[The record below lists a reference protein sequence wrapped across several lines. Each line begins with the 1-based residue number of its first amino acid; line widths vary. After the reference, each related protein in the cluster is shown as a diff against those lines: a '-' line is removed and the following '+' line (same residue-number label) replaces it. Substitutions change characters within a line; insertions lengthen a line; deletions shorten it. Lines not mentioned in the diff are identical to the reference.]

1 MDTNPIHYVLGKLL
15 WRTLLVLIVLLAVYV
30 SGTRLMFSGLPA
42 YREAILSA
50 LNEQFDSQITLSA
63 IAGDLNGFTPAL
75 KFRGLEV
82 VLTPAI
88 EIRFEEAKASLDPWA
103 SLLAM
108 SPRLDALVIDGAEV
122 LVDVDAY
129 VSSENGSNT
138 AAAIGPFSAFREV
151 VFTDASVMVFRA
163 GVDTEKFDADLRLE
177 RDGSQLRFQGLA
189 TGANG
194 ARLSLAGSGVGQLAA
209 LQKFTGEVYAH
220 ISFPDLNAISGIFSV
235 EGAGV
240 ADLDLWYNSTQEQRH
255 LTFKSSIDNFQWSFS
270 EGSAVNLGEASLTG
284 IMRSTENGW
293 RATINDLS
301 VGAESSKL
309 IVDKIQLVSDAGGVI
324 TAKMSAFDV
333 SSAMETLR
341 ETGIFSE
348 KLENVLST
356 LEPSGTVQASLI
368 TLNDPRNVLSAWS
381 GQFEVQDAS
390 VKPFKKVP
398 GLYGIDA
405 TIEANQDLA
414 RAWINT
420 ENFTLD
426 LPLVYNQPIEIRR
439 IEGWLDATWR
449 ENFLRLQNGVLKAD
463 TDEHPAQVLFGMDI
477 PLNKEYAAEVPVAMY
492 LDVAFADAPLAVR
505 NHYIPNKLP
514 VALDLWLDNALIE
527 GRVTSGLFVWR
538 GPFQEFGKG
547 TQSMQLAADIDA
559 ATIQYQP
566 EWPIAKNA
574 DARLIVDTKDVAL
587 WSDHAETNGL
597 LVDDLVLMTNRGPD
611 EHQLFVRGDIVG
623 NTQDVVGFLSQ
634 SPIYEKAGGL
644 LDDLESSGDVSGQL
658 ALSLRLDNLAQDV
671 GVSLST
677 DLSEAAVYS
686 KLLDI
691 TLTNISGGL
700 DFDWQTGF
708 SDRNLRA
715 NLFSKPIA
723 IEIGPGANGRDGGN
737 LLDARFTA
745 DLDGTE
751 LKSWLDDQL
760 PVLQQ
765 PSLDNV
771 FLGGSRIQVD
781 LVVGET
787 AEVFVDSD
795 LSGLEVNLPA
805 PIGKSASAVTPL
817 SLSFDLASAGDW
829 QGFWDSRLTA
839 RVTRHLD
846 SYGFFVDVTPRHEP
860 DFSAIIGQ
868 PAEHAGFVVAGKWPK
883 LILDPWIDLYLAIT
897 ETTDGGPSPSLPSIA
912 RLDIETL
919 IFEEESRGPVTLSS
933 TAGSDWWM
941 LDFTMPDVWGSL
953 ALPANG
959 DIPELVLHELNFA
972 KESAVTDAT
981 TVKEFGEASED
992 ELEVPSD
999 ASSSV
1004 MPVDL
1009 DLADKAP
1016 PVLRSPLNVTVSNL
1030 MYDEESLGAL
1040 TFQLRSEDETL
1051 LADRIRGSL
1060 AAAEIKKG
1068 SQLRWERR
1076 GKDVWG
1082 SGFVGGVEVENLADT
1097 FQHVG
1102 LEPAARSKA
1111 GEFDI
1116 NLQWPGAPT
1125 GIGLRKLDGNIQ
1137 ISLKDGS
1144 FLPVSSGA
1152 TGAVRLFSLL
1162 NLAGLLQ
1169 RASVTQLF
1177 EPGVAFSLA
1186 EGGLNFSSGN
1196 LVIPGFS
1203 IDGPGGRFSFTSDI
1217 DLATEIIDGELT
1229 VTLPLVDNIPWV
1241 AALAGGLPLAA
1252 GAYLM
1257 SKVFEDQV
1265 KTLSSAVYDV
1275 SGSVSNPDVE
1285 FVRLF
1290 DASSAQSEEAKS
1302 EAADQAPSSSRK

>member
-1 MDTNPIHYVLGKLL
+1 MNANPIHYVLGKLL
-15 WRTLLVLIVLLAVYV
+15 WRTLLVLVVLLAVYV
-30 SGTRLMFSGLPA
+30 SGTRLLFSTLPA

-75 KFRGLEV
+75 KFRGLQV
-82 VLTPAI
+82 ALTPAI
-88 EIRFEEAKASLDPWA
+88 EVRFDEAKASLDPWA
-103 SLLAM
+103 SLLAL

-129 VSSENGSNT
+129 VSSESDSDT
-138 AAAIGPFSAFREV
+138 AGAIAPFLAFKNV
-151 VFTDASVMVFRA
+151 VFTNASVIVFRTGIDA
-163 GVDTEKFDADLRLE
+163 EKFDADLRLE

-189 TGANG
+189 RGANG

-209 LQKFTGEVYAH
+209 LQKFSGEVYAH
-220 ISFPDLNAISGIFSV
+220 ISSPDLNAISRIFNA
-235 EGAGV
+235 EGTGV
-240 ADLDLWYNSTQEQRH
+240 ADLDLWYSSTPEQRS
-255 LTFKSSIDNFQWSFS
+255 LTFKSSIDNFQWNLF
-270 EGSAVNLGEASLTG
+270 EDRAVNLSEASLSG
-284 IMRSTENGW
+284 LVQSTEDGW
-293 RATINDLS
+293 RATINDFL
-301 VGAESSKL
+301 VGAKSSSL
-309 IVDKIQLVSDAGGVI
+309 LVDKIQLDADEGGVI
-324 TAKMSAFDV
+324 TAKLSAFDV
-333 SSAMETLR
+333 SAATETLL
-341 ETGIFSE
+341 ESGIFSE
-348 KLENVLST
+348 KLNDVLST
-356 LEPSGTVQASLI
+356 LKPSGTVRASQI
-368 TLNDPRNVLSAWS
+368 ALNDPRDALSAWS
-381 GQFEVQDAS
+381 GQFEVQDVS

-405 TIEANQDLA
+405 TIEANQDIA
-414 RAWINT
+414 RAWIDT

-426 LPLVYNQPIEIRR
+426 LPLVYDQPIEVRR

-449 ENFLRLQNGVLKAD
+449 TNFLRLHNGVLRAD

-477 PLNKEYAAEVPVAMY
+477 PLNKEFAAEVPVAMY

-505 NHYIPNKLP
+505 NHYIPKKLP
-514 VALDLWLDNALIE
+514 NALDLWLDDALIE
-527 GRVTSGLFVWR
+527 GTVASGLFVWR

-547 TQSMQLAADIDA
+547 AQSMQLAAKIDA

-566 EWPIAKNA
+566 EWPITRNV
-574 DARLIVDTKDVAL
+574 DARLIVDTKNVAL

-597 LVDDLVLMTNRGPD
+597 LVDDLVLMTSRGFD
-611 EHQLFVRGDIVG
+611 EHQLLVQGNIVG
-623 NTQDVVGFLSQ
+623 NTEDVVGFLSQ

-644 LDDLESSGDVSGQL
+644 LDDLESSGDVSGHL
-658 ALSLRLDNLAQDV
+658 ALSLRLDDLTQDV
-671 GVSLST
+671 GVTLSA
-677 DLSEAAVYS
+677 DISEAAIHS

-691 TLTNISGGL
+691 TITKMSGGL

-708 SDRNLRA
+708 SDRNLTA

-723 IEIGPGANGRDGGN
+723 VEIGPGATGRDGGK
-737 LLDARFTA
+737 LLDARLTA
-745 DLDGTE
+745 DLDARD

-771 FLGGSRIQVD
+771 LLGGSRIQVD
-781 LVVGET
+781 LVVGES
-787 AEVFVDSD
+787 AEIFLDSD
-795 LSGLEVNLPA
+795 LNGLEVNLPA

-817 SLSFDLASAGDW
+817 SLNFDLASGGDW

-839 RVTRHLD
+839 RVTRRVK
-846 SYGFFVDVTPRHEP
+846 SYGFFVDVTPRREP

-868 PAEHAGFVVAGKWPK
+868 PAEYEGFVIVGTWPE
-883 LILDPWIDLYLAIT
+883 LILDPWVDLYLAMT
-897 ETTDGGPSPSLPSIA
+897 ETTDEGSSLSLPTIA
-912 RLDIETL
+912 RLDIEAL
-919 IFEEESRGPVTLSS
+919 IYDEESRGPVTLSS
-933 TAGSDWWM
+933 TTASKWWM
-941 LDFTMPDVWGSL
+941 LDFMMPDVWGSL

-972 KESAVTDAT
+972 QESAAIDT
-981 TVKEFGEASED
+981 TIAEESTVVPED
-992 ELEVPSD
+992 EPEMAYDD
-999 ASSSV
+999 ASSAT
-1004 MPVDL
+1004 PGDVDL
-1009 DLADKAP
+1009 ASKAP
-1016 PVLRSPLNVTVSNL
+1016 PVLRSPLNITVSNL
-1030 MYDEESLGAL
+1030 MYGDESLGAL
-1040 TFQLRSEDETL
+1040 TFQLRSEDQTL
-1051 LADRIRGSL
+1051 LADGIRGSL
-1060 AAAEIKKG
+1060 AATEIKKG

-1076 GKDVWG
+1076 GEDVWG
-1082 SGFVGGVEVENLADT
+1082 SGFKGGIGLVNLADT
-1097 FQHVG
+1097 FQLFG
-1102 LEPAARSKA
+1102 LEPAARSKE
-1111 GEFDI
+1111 GEFDV
-1116 NLQWPGAPT
+1116 NLEWPGAPT
-1125 GIGLRKLDGNIQ
+1125 AIGLQKLDGNVQ
-1137 ISLKDGS
+1137 ISLEDGS

-1169 RASVTQLF
+1169 RANVTQLF
-1177 EPGVAFSLA
+1177 EPGVAFTRA
-1186 EGGLNFSSGN
+1186 EGGLNFSSGG

-1203 IDGPGGRFSFTSDI
+1203 IDGPGGRFSFASDI

-1275 SGSVSNPDVE
+1275 SGSIANPDVE

-1290 DASSAQSEEAKS
+1290 DASSAQGEEAGS
-1302 EAADQAPSSSRK
+1302 EATDQASSSSRK

>member
-1 MDTNPIHYVLGKLL
+1 MNANRIHYVLGKLL
-15 WRTLLVLIVLLAVYV
+15 WRTLLVLVVLLAVYV
-30 SGTRLMFSGLPA
+30 SGTRLLFSALPA

-75 KFRGLEV
+75 KFRGLQV
-82 VLTPAI
+82 ALTPAM
-88 EIRFEEAKASLDPWA
+88 EIRFDQAKASLDPWA

-108 SPRLDALVIDGAEV
+108 SPRLDALVIDGAEI
-122 LVDVDAY
+122 LVDLDAY
-129 VSSENGSNT
+129 VASESGSDT
-138 AAAIGPFSAFREV
+138 AGAIAPFSAFENV
-151 VFTDASVMVFRA
+151 VFTNASVIVFRT

-189 TGANG
+189 KGANG

-209 LQKFTGEVYAH
+209 LQKFSGEVYAH
-220 ISFPDLNAISGIFSV
+220 ISFPDLNAISGIFSA

-240 ADLDLWYNSTQEQRH
+240 ADLDLWYSSTPEQRH
-255 LTFKSSIDNFQWSFS
+255 LTFRSSINNFQWSFTK
-270 EGSAVNLGEASLTG
+270 GRALNLDEASLSG
-284 IMRSTENGW
+284 IIRSTEDGW
-293 RATINDLS
+293 QATINDFS
-301 VGAESSKL
+301 VGAKPSSL
-309 IVDKIQLVSDAGGVI
+309 LFDKIQLVADAGGAI
-324 TAKMSAFDV
+324 TAKISAFDV
-333 SSAMETLR
+333 SAATETLQ

-348 KLENVLST
+348 KLEDVLST
-356 LEPSGTVQASLI
+356 LDPSGTVRASLI
-368 TLNDPRNVLSAWS
+368 TLDDPRNALSAWS
-381 GQFEVQDAS
+381 GQFEVQDVS
-390 VKPFKKVP
+390 VKPFEKVP

-405 TIEANQDLA
+405 TIEANQDVA
-414 RAWINT
+414 RAWIDT

-426 LPLVYNQPIEIRR
+426 LPLVYDQPIEVRR

-449 ENFLRLQNGVLKAD
+449 ENFLRLNNGVLRAD

-492 LDVAFADAPLAVR
+492 LDVAFSEAPLAVR
-505 NHYIPNKLP
+505 DHYIPNKLP
-514 VALDLWLDNALIE
+514 VALDLWLDDALIE
-527 GRVTSGLFVWR
+527 GRATSGLFVWR
-538 GPFQEFGKG
+538 GPFQEFAKG
-547 TQSMQLAADIDA
+547 GQSMQLAAEIEA

-566 EWPIAKNA
+566 EWPITKNA
-574 DARLIVDTKDVAL
+574 DARLIVDTKNVAL

-597 LVDDLVLMTNRGPD
+597 LVDDLVLMTSRGPD
-611 EHQLFVRGDIVG
+611 EHQLLLQGNIVG
-623 NTQDVVGFLSQ
+623 KTQNVVGFLSQ

-644 LDDLESSGDVSGQL
+644 LDDLESSGAVSGHL
-658 ALSLRLDNLAQDV
+658 ALSLRLDDLTQDV
-671 GVSLST
+671 GVTLST
-677 DLSEAAVYS
+677 DLSEAAIHS

-708 SDRNLRA
+708 SDRNLQA
-715 NLFSKPIA
+715 NLFSKPIS

-737 LLDARFTA
+737 LLDARLTA
-745 DLDGTE
+745 DLDARD
-751 LKSWLDDQL
+751 LKSWLEDQS

-771 FLGGSRIQVD
+771 FSGGSRMQVD
-781 LVVGET
+781 LVVGES
-787 AEVFVDSD
+787 AEIFVDSD
-795 LSGLEVNLPA
+795 LSGLEINLPA
-805 PIGKSASAVTPL
+805 PIGKSASAITPL
-817 SLSFDLASAGDW
+817 SLSFDLASGGDW
-829 QGFWDSRLTA
+829 EVFWDSRLTA
-839 RVTRHLD
+839 RVTRHME
-846 SYGFFVDVTPRHEP
+846 SYGFFVDVTPRSEP
-860 DFSAIIGQ
+860 DFSAITGQ
-868 PAEHAGFVVAGKWPK
+868 PAEHAGFTVAGAWPK
-883 LILDPWIDLYLAIT
+883 LIIDPWVDLYLAIA
-897 ETTDGGPSPSLPSIA
+897 ETTDEGSTLSLPSIA
-912 RLDIETL
+912 RIDIEAL

-933 TAGSDWWM
+933 TTASDWWM
-941 LDFTMPDVWGSL
+941 LDFTMPDVRGSL

-959 DIPELVLHELNFA
+959 DIPELVLHELKFA
-972 KESAVTDAT
+972 QGSAVTDT
-981 TVKEFGEASED
+981 TMIEEPEVAPED
-992 ELEVPSD
+992 ALEIASD
-999 ASSSV
+999 ALSLAT
-1004 MPVDL
+1004 PVDV
-1009 DLADKAP
+1009 DLASKAP

-1030 MYDEESLGAL
+1030 IYGDESLGAL

-1051 LADRIRGSL
+1051 LADGIRGSL

-1068 SQLRWERR
+1068 SQLRWEHR
-1076 GKDVWG
+1076 GEDVWG
-1082 SGFVGGVEVENLADT
+1082 SGFTGGIEVVNLADT

-1102 LEPAARSKA
+1102 LQPAARSEV
-1111 GEFDI
+1111 GEFDV
-1116 NLQWPGAPT
+1116 NLEWPGAPT
-1125 GIGLRKLDGNIQ
+1125 NIGLRKLDGDVQ

-1169 RASVTQLF
+1169 RANVTQLF
-1177 EPGVAFSLA
+1177 EPGVAFSRA
-1186 EGGLNFSSGN
+1186 EGGLNFSSGG

-1217 DLATEIIDGELT
+1217 DLVTEIIDGELT

-1275 SGSVSNPDVE
+1275 SGTVSNPDVE

-1290 DASSAQSEEAKS
+1290 DASSAQSEEAES
-1302 EAADQAPSSSRK
+1302 EAADQASSSSRK

>member
-1 MDTNPIHYVLGKLL
+1 MNANPIHYVLGKLL
-15 WRTLLVLIVLLAVYV
+15 WRTLLVLVVLLAVYV
-30 SGTRLMFSGLPA
+30 SGTRLLFSALPA

-63 IAGDLNGFTPAL
+63 ITGDLNGFTPAL
-75 KFRGLEV
+75 KFRGLQV
-82 VLTPAI
+82 ALTPAM
-88 EIRFEEAKASLDPWA
+88 EIRFDEAKASLDPWA

-108 SPRLDALVIDGAEV
+108 SPRLDALIIDGAEI
-122 LVDVDAY
+122 LVDLDAY
-129 VSSENGSNT
+129 VSSESGSDT
-138 AAAIGPFSAFREV
+138 AGAIAPFSAFKNV
-151 VFTDASVMVFRA
+151 VFTNASVKVFRA
-163 GVDTEKFDADLRLE
+163 GVDAEKFDADLQLE

-189 TGANG
+189 MGANG

-209 LQKFTGEVYAH
+209 LQRFNGEVYAH
-220 ISFPDLNAISGIFSV
+220 VSFPDLNAISGIFSV

-240 ADLDLWYNSTQEQRH
+240 ADLDLWYSSTLEQRH
-255 LTFKSSIDNFQWSFS
+255 LTFKSSINNFQWNFF
-270 EGSAVNLGEASLTG
+270 EDRAVNLSEASLSG
-284 IMRSTENGW
+284 IIRGTENGW
-293 RATINDLS
+293 RATINDFS
-301 VGAESSKL
+301 IGAKSSSL
-309 IVDKIQLVSDAGGVI
+309 LVDKIQLFADQGGVM
-324 TAKMSAFDV
+324 TAKMSSLDV
-333 SSAMETLR
+333 SAATETLL

-348 KLENVLST
+348 KLEDVLST
-356 LEPSGTVQASLI
+356 LEPTGTVHASLI
-368 TLNDPRNVLSAWS
+368 TLNDPRDALSAWS
-381 GQFEVQDAS
+381 GQFEVQDVS
-390 VKPFKKVP
+390 VKPFEKVP

-405 TIEANQDLA
+405 TIEANQDVA
-414 RAWINT
+414 RAWIDT

-426 LPLVYNQPIEIRR
+426 LPLVYDQPIEVRR

-449 ENFLRLQNGVLKAD
+449 KNFLRLHNGVLRAD
-463 TDEHPAQVLFGMDI
+463 TDEHPAKVLFGMDI
-477 PLNKEYAAEVPVAMY
+477 PLNREFAAEVPVAMY

-547 TQSMQLAADIDA
+547 TQSMQLAAEIDA

-597 LVDDLVLMTNRGPD
+597 LVDDLVLMTSRGLD
-611 EHQLFVRGDIVG
+611 VHQLLVQGDIVG
-623 NTQDVVGFLSQ
+623 NAQDVVGFLSQ

-644 LDDLESSGDVSGQL
+644 LDDLESSGDVSGRL
-658 ALSLRLDNLAQDV
+658 ALSLRLDDLTQDV
-671 GVSLST
+671 GVTLST
-677 DLSEAAVYS
+677 DISEAAIHS
-686 KLLDI
+686 NLLDI

-708 SDRNLRA
+708 SDRNLQA
-715 NLFSKPIA
+715 SLFSKPIS
-723 IEIGPGANGRDGGN
+723 IEIGRGANGRDGGK
-737 LLDARFTA
+737 LLDARLTA
-745 DLDGTE
+745 DLDGRDLT
-751 LKSWLDDQL
+751 SWLEDQL

-771 FLGGSRIQVD
+771 FLGGSRIRVD
-781 LVVGET
+781 LVVGES
-787 AEVFVDSD
+787 AEIFVDSD

-829 QGFWDSRLTA
+829 KGFWDSRLTA
-839 RVTRHLD
+839 RVTRHME
-846 SYGFFVDVTPRHEP
+846 SYGFFVDVTPRREP
-860 DFSAIIGQ
+860 DFSAIMGQ
-868 PAEHAGFVVAGKWPK
+868 PAEHAGFFVGGAWPK
-883 LILDPWIDLYLAIT
+883 LILDPWVDLYLAIT
-897 ETTDGGPSPSLPSIA
+897 ETTDGGSSLSLPSIA
-912 RLDIETL
+912 RVDIEAL
-919 IFEEESRGPVTLSS
+919 IFEEESRGPVMLSS
-933 TAGSDWWM
+933 TTASDWWM
-941 LDFTMPDVWGSL
+941 LDFMMPDVRGSL
-953 ALPANG
+953 ALPTNG

-972 KESAVTDAT
+972 RESAVADT
-981 TVKEFGEASED
+981 TVVDESGVAPED
-992 ELEVPSD
+992 ELELASD
-999 ASSSV
+999 DLSSAT
-1004 MPVDL
+1004 PVDV
-1009 DLADKAP
+1009 DLASKAP

-1030 MYDEESLGAL
+1030 MYGDKSLGAL
-1040 TFQLRSEDETL
+1040 AFQLRSEDETL
-1051 LADRIRGSL
+1051 LAEGIRGSL
-1060 AAAEIKKG
+1060 AAVEIKKG
-1068 SQLRWERR
+1068 SQFRWERR
-1076 GKDVWG
+1076 GEDVWG
-1082 SGFVGGVEVENLADT
+1082 SGFTGGIEVVNLADT

-1102 LEPAARSKA
+1102 LQPAARSKS
-1111 GEFDI
+1111 GEFDV
-1116 NLQWPGAPT
+1116 NLEWPGAPT
-1125 GIGLRKLDGNIQ
+1125 TIGLRKLDGDVQ

-1144 FLPVSSGA
+1144 FLPVSSGT

-1169 RASVTQLF
+1169 RANVTQLF
-1177 EPGVAFSLA
+1177 EPGVAFSRA
-1186 EGGLNFSSGN
+1186 EGGLNFSSGD

-1217 DLATEIIDGELT
+1217 DLVTEIIDGELT

-1275 SGSVSNPDVE
+1275 SGSVSNPEVK

-1290 DASSAQSEEAKS
+1290 DASSAQSEEAES
-1302 EAADQAPSSSRK
+1302 EAADQASSSSRK